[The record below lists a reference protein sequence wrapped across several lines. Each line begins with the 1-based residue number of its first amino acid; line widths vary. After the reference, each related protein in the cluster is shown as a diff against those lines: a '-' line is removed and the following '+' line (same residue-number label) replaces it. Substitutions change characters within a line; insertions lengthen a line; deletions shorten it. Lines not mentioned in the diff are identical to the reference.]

1 MPTIHRSALLP
12 YTAQQVYELVND
24 VESYPSFM
32 DGCVGARILSRSDD
46 TMEARLDL
54 ARGGIVQS
62 FTTLNTLI
70 AHEAIELRLREGP
83 FERFAGRWRFQA
95 LGEAACKVS
104 LELDFKIR
112 SALVGV
118 AAGRLFERVTNSQV
132 EAVARRARQVY
143 GS

>member
-1 MPTIHRSALLP
+1 MPSIQRSALLP
-12 YTAQQVYELVND
+12 FTAQQIYELVND

-32 DGCVGARILSRSDD
+32 EGCVGARVLSRSGD

-62 FTTLNTLI
+62 FTTRNTLI
-70 AHEAIELRLREGP
+70 ANEVIELRLSEGP

-118 AAGRLFERVTNSQV
+118 AAGRLFERVTNNQV
-132 EAVARRARQVY
+132 EAIARRARQVY
-143 GS
+143 SA

>member
-32 DGCVGARILSRSDD
+32 DGCIGACILSRSAD
-46 TMEARLDL
+46 TMEARLEL

-62 FTTLNTLI
+62 FTTLNTLT
-70 AHEAIELRLREGP
+70 ANEAIELRLREGP

-112 SALVGV
+112 NGLIGA
-118 AAGRLFERVTNSQV
+118 AAGRLFERVTNNQV

-143 GS
+143 GT